1 MEIFHL
7 SSPIKLLCFNLTI
20 VSLSMQHENSQ
31 NSHFI
36 VRSVSQSISQTVS
49 QSKEKEQRQ
58 QSQKSQSGNVQKMMK
73 GQPVLTAL
81 FERY

>member
-36 VRSVSQSISQTVS
+36 VRSVSQSINQSNS
-49 QSKEKEQRQ
+49 QSIKRERTKTTKSKESVRQ
-58 QSQKSQSGNVQKMMK
+58 C
-73 GQPVLTAL
+73 ADDD
-81 FERY
+81 ERAASVDCPL